1 MVIQEAFLHGRPV
14 VAPRLGGMA
23 EKIQRWPDRCV
34 GGTGSAMAM
43 AGALQRLA
51 DQPGFLAVLQQGVQR
66 SISKRSDSARG
77 HAQLYRRLM
86 NC

>member
-1 MVIQEAFLHGRPV
+1 MVIQEAFLYGRPV

-23 EKIQRWPDRCV
+23 EKIRDGQIGVLVEP
-34 GGTGSAMAM
+34 GSAQAM
-43 AGALQRLA
+43 AEALQRLV
-51 DQPGFLAVLQQGVQR
+51 DQPEWLLELQQSVRR
-66 SISKRSDSARG
+66 SLLRRADPERG